1 MADFL
6 TYVLSNPGLA
16 MFALLMVIF
25 AITAT
30 CILFVG
36 LIFLLNILLDKT
48 KSEEEIRRLRK
59 ELATCDRRLRESRRY
74 SMALETLKGPQ
85 GL

>member
-36 LIFLLNILLDKT
+36 LIFLFNILLDKT
-48 KSEEEIRRLRK
+48 KKRRRNPASQERTGCLRSK
-59 ELATCDRRLRESRRY
+59 AS
-74 SMALETLKGPQ
+74 
-85 GL
+85 